1 MSVILSLIK
10 HTINFINIIIQK
22 INFINDYKN
31 SIMLSSRIK
40 DYLNEYISQEVY
52 VQVAVAKG
60 KNKISTNAAISK
72 YFESN
77 HFQGLAEGKPY
88 NTFLDDLK
96 DKCLGKL
103 VNSPMKDSKA
113 DDEIII
119 ELQNKLNTLDIGEL
133 NDTYWEVET
142 GEYLRGADIKEIELE
157 RDSLI
162 KFLTSKD
169 EAHDTVSTLC
179 KNYEKLCKQKY
190 PEAPLPLEIL

>member
-1 MSVILSLIK
+1 
-10 HTINFINIIIQK
+10 
-22 INFINDYKN
+22 
-31 SIMLSSRIK
+31 MLSDIIK
-40 DYLNEYISQEVY
+40 NYLNEYISQEVY

-60 KNKISTNAAISK
+60 KNKISTNAAINK

-77 HFQGLAEGKPY
+77 HFTGLAEGKPY

-103 VNSPMKDSKA
+103 LNSPMRDSKTE
-113 DDEIII
+113 DEIII
-119 ELQNKLNTLDIGEL
+119 ELQRKLNTLNIEEL

-142 GEYLRGADIKEIELE
+142 GEYLSGQDIKEIELE
-157 RDSLI
+157 RDTLI

-169 EAHDTVSTLC
+169 DAHKTVAILC
-179 KNYEKLCKQKY
+179 KNYEKLCKEKY

>member
-1 MSVILSLIK
+1 
-10 HTINFINIIIQK
+10 
-22 INFINDYKN
+22 
-31 SIMLSSRIK
+31 MLSDKIK

-77 HFQGLAEGKPY
+77 HFIGLAEGKPY

-96 DKCLGKL
+96 NKCLGKL
-103 VNSPMKDSKA
+103 LNSPMKDSKTE
-113 DDEIII
+113 DGIII
-119 ELQNKLNTLDIGEL
+119 ELQRKLNTLKTEEL

-142 GEYLRGADIKEIELE
+142 GEYLSGIDIKEIELE
-157 RDSLI
+157 RDTLI

-169 EAHDTVSTLC
+169 EAHDTVNTLC
-179 KNYEKLCKQKY
+179 KNYEKLCKKKY
-190 PEAPLPLEIL
+190 PEAPLPLEILDTKH

>member
-1 MSVILSLIK
+1 
-10 HTINFINIIIQK
+10 
-22 INFINDYKN
+22 
-31 SIMLSSRIK
+31 MLSDKIK

-103 VNSPMKDSKA
+103 VNSPMKDNKT

-142 GEYLRGADIKEIELE
+142 GEYLRGVRILKKSNS
-157 RDSLI
+157 R
-162 KFLTSKD
+162 
-169 EAHDTVSTLC
+169 
-179 KNYEKLCKQKY
+179 
-190 PEAPLPLEIL
+190 EIL